1 MNFRA
6 YTAEFVGTFALIFVG
21 VGAIAGASI
30 GKDQPGLVAIALA
43 HGLTIAV
50 MASATVAISGGHLNP
65 AVTLGA
71 LSAGKISLLN
81 AAGYWVAQLAG
92 AVAAAFL
99 IQAVVP
105 GAALHAVNLGTPA
118 PGSGIGGG
126 QALLMEAVLTF
137 FLMFVVY
144 GTAIDGRAPKLAGLF
159 VGLTVT
165 LDILIGG
172 PITGA
177 AMNPARWFGPAVAG
191 GGLGNFWIY
200 LIGPAAG
207 AVAAALL
214 WRYFLEAVPASRQAH
229 ASTV

>member
-6 YTAEFVGTFALIFVG
+6 YTAEFIGTFALIFVG

-65 AVTLGA
+65 AVTLGV

-81 AAGYWVAQLAG
+81 AAGYWVSQVLG

-105 GAALHAVNLGTPA
+105 GGALHAVNLGVPA
-118 PGSGIGGG
+118 PGSGIGGP

-137 FLMFVVY
+137 FLMFVIY
-144 GTAIDGRAPKLAGLF
+144 GTAIDGRAPRLAGLF
-159 VGLTVT
+159 IGLTVT
-165 LDILIGG
+165 LDIFVGG

-177 AMNPARWFGPAVAG
+177 AMNPARWFGPALAAG
-191 GGLGNFWIY
+191 GGQLVNFWIY
-200 LIGPAAG
+200 LLGPAAG
-207 AVAAALL
+207 AVGAALL
-214 WRYFLEAVPASRQAH
+214 WRFFLEREAVA
-229 ASTV
+229 V

>member
-6 YTAEFVGTFALIFVG
+6 YTAEFIGTFALIFVG

-50 MASATVAISGGHLNP
+50 MASATAAISGGHLNP

-71 LSAGKISLLN
+71 LSAGKISPLN
-81 AAGYWVAQLAG
+81 AAGYWVSQFLG
-92 AVAAAFL
+92 ALSAALL

-105 GAALHAVNLGTPA
+105 GGALHAVNLGVPA
-118 PGSGIGGG
+118 PGSGIGGP

-137 FLMFVVY
+137 FLMFVIY
-144 GTAIDGRAPKLAGLF
+144 GTAIDGRAPRLAGLF
-159 VGLTVT
+159 IGLTVT
-165 LDILIGG
+165 LDVFVGG

-177 AMNPARWFGPAVAG
+177 AMNPARWFGPALAAG
-191 GGLGNFWIY
+191 GGQLVNFWIY
-200 LIGPAAG
+200 LLGPAVG

-214 WRYFLEAVPASRQAH
+214 WRYFLEREAAVA
-229 ASTV
+229 V

>member
-30 GKDQPGLVAIALA
+30 GKDQPGLVAVALA

-50 MASATVAISGGHLNP
+50 MASATGAISGGHLNP

-71 LSAGKISLLN
+71 LSAGKINLLN
-81 AAGYWVAQLAG
+81 ATGYWVAQLLGALAG
-92 AVAAAFL
+92 ALL
-99 IQAVVP
+99 IQAVIP
-105 GAALHAVNLGTPA
+105 GGALHAVGLGTPA
-118 PGSGIGGG
+118 PGNGIGGI

-144 GTAIDGRAPKLAGLF
+144 GTAMDGRAPKLAGLF
-159 VGLTVT
+159 IGLTVT
-165 LDILIGG
+165 LDIFVGG

-177 AMNPARWFGPAVAG
+177 AMNPARWFGPAIVG

-200 LIGPAAG
+200 LIGPSVG

-214 WRYFLEAVPASRQAH
+214 WRYFLEVVPAPRKSAP
-229 ASTV
+229 AGV